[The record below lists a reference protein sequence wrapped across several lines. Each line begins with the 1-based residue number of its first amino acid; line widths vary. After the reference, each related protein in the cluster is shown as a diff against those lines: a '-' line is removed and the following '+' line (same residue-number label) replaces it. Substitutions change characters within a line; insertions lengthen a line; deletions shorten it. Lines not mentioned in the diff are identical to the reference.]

1 MVQVA
6 RQKLG
11 LEATIT
17 KLDKCQLL
25 ILDDIAYV
33 TKDQA
38 ETSVLFELI
47 ATHERRSLLITAN
60 QPFGEWDKIF
70 ADPKLS

>member
-6 RQKLG
+6 RQELA
-11 LEATIT
+11 LEAAIT

-25 ILDDIAYV
+25 ILDEIAYV

-47 ATHERRSLLITAN
+47 ATL
-60 QPFGEWDKIF
+60 
-70 ADPKLS
+70 